1 MSISLCV
8 LSFFGKGFYVTTY
21 AEYAARYAM
30 GMYLPPR
37 DKRKSDFRSNA
48 NGEYVMIVS
57 YVSPGACYPIS
68 RKTDYPSNGGVLA
81 HDNPDSKC
89 KFYSD
94 TEKGEIPKA
103 FVKGATSQY
112 AVVNTDTLGC
122 QAVNL
127 KSKTGREMLPMDYD
141 ELAVSSTARLLP
153 AFKIYFKKPRG
164 P

>member
-1 MSISLCV
+1 MSLLCA

-30 GMYLPPR
+30 GTYLPPHDR
-37 DKRKSDFRSNA
+37 RKSDFRPNA

-68 RKTDYPSNGGVLA
+68 RKTDYPSLGGVLT
-81 HDNPDSKC
+81 PGDSNSWC

-94 TEKGEIPKA
+94 TEKGDMPKA

-112 AVVNTDTLGC
+112 AVVNSDTLGC

-127 KSKTGREMLPMDYD
+127 KSKTGRQMLPMDYD
-141 ELAVSSTARLLP
+141 ELAVSNTARLLP

-164 P
+164 R